1 MTPGK
6 VKAKPS
12 QRQSHVVS
20 KKKQAPRKAGAGSE
34 AKLFKKETK
43 PQKKSL
49 DSLHGSKVKVFQIRN
64 KTPRNTGAKS

>member
-1 MTPGK
+1 MTPRK

-43 PQKKSL
+43 PQKKAWTAFTE
-49 DSLHGSKVKVFQIRN
+49 VK
-64 KTPRNTGAKS
+64 PRYFK

>member
-1 MTPGK
+1 MTPRK

-34 AKLFKKETK
+34 TKLFKKETK
-43 PQKKSL
+43 SKK
-49 DSLHGSKVKVFQIRN
+49 KAWTAFTEAK
-64 KTPRNTGAKS
+64 PRYFK